1 MLEGEGD
8 KKDTTKK
15 SALEEIKGVISDFA
29 TEIGDALATN
39 INHDRMLEKLFEVDD
54 AAKAIAKSFGTGTD
68 NIVNLKMSMTNAV
81 TEVTK
86 LGGNFEKIA
95 QIQQTVGESVGRN
108 VVIASEAYAKLYAAG
123 EVSGKQAAEF
133 VPKFKDV
140 GISIYQAGTQMEKIV
155 NTAREIGVNVGTVTG
170 EVMKH
175 MDKLNLITF
184 QGGVEG
190 LAKMA
195 AHATSINMD
204 MGKTLEFAEKV
215 YNPEGAIETAA
226 ALQRLG
232 VTQSQL
238 LDPLRLMD
246 LSQNDPEELQRQ
258 IADLGKDFVK
268 LNEKGQFEIIKGEQ
282 RRLKEVAKELGM
294 MPAEFAKMAIGA
306 KELEDKLQKIKFPDT
321 ITEEQKQFIAN
332 MAEMNEKGEYV
343 ISYEGK
349 DREVNDLMKE
359 FGGDQAKLAKF
370 MEDSKPKT
378 MEDLATQQLTTLQG
392 IKASIDSLQDRGGYA
407 FGGSEV
413 GQDAIEAVVAGYK
426 KTADAFDEIDI
437 KGMRKIYDE
446 GATDFVDTLNRVIR
460 GEDSVEAVFKSMTG
474 IAKQTSEF
482 LEKGFNSAIES
493 AKNSTLE
500 LSTSQNKFA
509 QLLTTVT
516 GQFAKNEGMTG
527 DNQTANAGTTTTT
540 ATNPN
545 LTQMATNNATMG
557 TTANQTMTTNS
568 NSNISLNIKID
579 SPPGVDASTLEKIFQ
594 DPVFKQTLLQAVE
607 TAAKQNGLT
616 PSATGIVKK

>member
-1 MLEGEGD
+1 MFEGEGD

-15 SALEEIKGVISDFA
+15 SALEEIKGVIGEFA

-39 INHDRMLEKLFEVDD
+39 INPDRMLEKLFEVDD
-54 AAKAIAKSFGTGTD
+54 AAKAIAKSFGLGTD
-68 NIVNLKMSMTNAV
+68 NIVNLKASMTNAV

-246 LSQNDPEELQRQ
+246 LSQNDPEELQKQ

-321 ITEEQKQFIAN
+321 ITEEQKNFIAN
-332 MAEMNEKGEYV
+332 MAEMNEKGQYV
-343 ISYEGK
+343 IEYKGEA
-349 DREVNDLMKE
+349 REVNDLLKE
-359 FGGDQAKLAKF
+359 FGGDQKKLEEF
-370 MEDSKPKT
+370 MKDSQPKS
-378 MEDLATQQLTTLQG
+378 MEDLATQQLTTLQA

-407 FGGSEV
+407 IGGSEI

-426 KTADAFDEIDI
+426 KTAEAFDQIDI
-437 KGMRKIYDE
+437 KGMRKVYDE

-460 GEDSVEAVFKSMTG
+460 GEDSVEAVFTSLTNT
-474 IAKQTSEF
+474 AKKTSSF
-482 LEKGFNSAIES
+482 LEEGFQSAIES
-493 AKNSTLE
+493 AKKSTTE
-500 LSTSQNKFA
+500 LSESQNKFA
-509 QLLTTVT
+509 QMLTSVYES
-516 GQFAKNEGMTG
+516 FKKNEGITPA
-527 DNQTANAGTTTTT
+527 NQNVTPANT
-540 ATNPN
+540 ATVNVNPN
-545 LTQMATNNATMG
+545 LNQVTTNNMGATG
-557 TTANQTMTTNS
+557 TNTQTMTTNS

-579 SPPGVDASTLEKIFQ
+579 APPGVD
-594 DPVFKQTLLQAVE
+594 
-607 TAAKQNGLT
+607 TAML
-616 PSATGIVKK
+616 

>member
-39 INHDRMLEKLFEVDD
+39 INPDRMLEKLFEVDD

>member
-39 INHDRMLEKLFEVDD
+39 INPDRMLEKLFEVDD

-268 LNEKGQFEIIKGEQ
+268 LNEKGQFEIMGLCVIT
-282 RRLKEVAKELGM
+282 
-294 MPAEFAKMAIGA
+294 KM
-306 KELEDKLQKIKFPDT
+306 F
-321 ITEEQKQFIAN
+321 
-332 MAEMNEKGEYV
+332 
-343 ISYEGK
+343 
-349 DREVNDLMKE
+349 
-359 FGGDQAKLAKF
+359 
-370 MEDSKPKT
+370 SKY
-378 MEDLATQQLTTLQG
+378 
-392 IKASIDSLQDRGGYA
+392 SL
-407 FGGSEV
+407 
-413 GQDAIEAVVAGYK
+413 IL
-426 KTADAFDEIDI
+426 I
-437 KGMRKIYDE
+437 
-446 GATDFVDTLNRVIR
+446 
-460 GEDSVEAVFKSMTG
+460 
-474 IAKQTSEF
+474 
-482 LEKGFNSAIES
+482 
-493 AKNSTLE
+493 KNSYTISKLSLE
-500 LSTSQNKFA
+500 
-509 QLLTTVT
+509 
-516 GQFAKNEGMTG
+516 
-527 DNQTANAGTTTTT
+527 
-540 ATNPN
+540 
-545 LTQMATNNATMG
+545 
-557 TTANQTMTTNS
+557 
-568 NSNISLNIKID
+568 
-579 SPPGVDASTLEKIFQ
+579 IF
-594 DPVFKQTLLQAVE
+594 PAW
-607 TAAKQNGLT
+607 AM
-616 PSATGIVKK
+616 

>member
-39 INHDRMLEKLFEVDD
+39 INPDRMLEKLFEVDD

-306 KELEDKLQKIKFPDT
+306 KELEDKLQKIKFPDR

-332 MAEMNEKGEYV
+332 RAEMNEKGEYV

-370 MEDSKPKT
+370 MEDSKPNECT
-378 MEDLATQQLTTLQG
+378 
-392 IKASIDSLQDRGGYA
+392 
-407 FGGSEV
+407 
-413 GQDAIEAVVAGYK
+413 
-426 KTADAFDEIDI
+426 
-437 KGMRKIYDE
+437 
-446 GATDFVDTLNRVIR
+446 
-460 GEDSVEAVFKSMTG
+460 KS
-474 IAKQTSEF
+474 
-482 LEKGFNSAIES
+482 
-493 AKNSTLE
+493 
-500 LSTSQNKFA
+500 
-509 QLLTTVT
+509 
-516 GQFAKNEGMTG
+516 
-527 DNQTANAGTTTTT
+527 
-540 ATNPN
+540 
-545 LTQMATNNATMG
+545 
-557 TTANQTMTTNS
+557 
-568 NSNISLNIKID
+568 
-579 SPPGVDASTLEKIFQ
+579 
-594 DPVFKQTLLQAVE
+594 
-607 TAAKQNGLT
+607 
-616 PSATGIVKK
+616 

>member
-39 INHDRMLEKLFEVDD
+39 INPDRMLEKLFEVDD

-482 LEKGFNSAIES
+482 
-493 AKNSTLE
+493 
-500 LSTSQNKFA
+500 
-509 QLLTTVT
+509 
-516 GQFAKNEGMTG
+516 
-527 DNQTANAGTTTTT
+527 
-540 ATNPN
+540 
-545 LTQMATNNATMG
+545 
-557 TTANQTMTTNS
+557 
-568 NSNISLNIKID
+568 
-579 SPPGVDASTLEKIFQ
+579 
-594 DPVFKQTLLQAVE
+594 
-607 TAAKQNGLT
+607 
-616 PSATGIVKK
+616 

>member
-39 INHDRMLEKLFEVDD
+39 INPDRMLEKLFEVDD

-190 LAKMA
+190 
-195 AHATSINMD
+195 
-204 MGKTLEFAEKV
+204 F
-215 YNPEGAIETAA
+215 
-226 ALQRLG
+226 
-232 VTQSQL
+232 
-238 LDPLRLMD
+238 
-246 LSQNDPEELQRQ
+246 
-258 IADLGKDFVK
+258 ADLGKDFVK

-527 DNQTANAGTTTTT
+527 DNQS
-540 ATNPN
+540 
-545 LTQMATNNATMG
+545 NND
-557 TTANQTMTTNS
+557 NQ
-568 NSNISLNIKID
+568 
-579 SPPGVDASTLEKIFQ
+579 
-594 DPVFKQTLLQAVE
+594 FKL
-607 TAAKQNGLT
+607 KY
-616 PSATGIVKK
+616 IVKY